1 MGKNGDKNHRITE
14 SFELEGTF
22 EGKLVQHPCNVQGYL
37 QLDQV
42 AQSPVQPDV
51 KCLLTWG
58 VHCFSDE
65 HLCNLEPF
73 VRLWFHLFL
82 NLLSTVMEFQ
92 GSGFQFSS
100 CTAGEI
106 ALKECIQLLTRC
118 IYLPMHASCFRAF
131 EHSERSL
138 SHLCRHC

>member
-1 MGKNGDKNHRITE
+1 MLFIDMSQMSFNSYFEHLKKNLKYSNQIIKSCVGKMGKNGDKNHRITE

-73 VRLWFHLFL
+73 VRLWFHLF
-82 NLLSTVMEFQ
+82 
-92 GSGFQFSS
+92 
-100 CTAGEI
+100 
-106 ALKECIQLLTRC
+106 
-118 IYLPMHASCFRAF
+118 
-131 EHSERSL
+131 
-138 SHLCRHC
+138 